1 MRGGISDEEKR
12 DRARAARERLRR
24 GDHGRRVRSEERGS
38 VSAARGAAASD
49 GMSASPDE
57 VSAPSEERTHLL
69 DRLQPDEE
77 RDLPPVVCDAE
88 SAPEGPPWHYDLSD
102 EERAAREEK
111 RETRQEKRDRLKQK
125 ALNKTPDKLR
135 NPSDLQVRFR
145 TGVIYT
151 AATVICVLAGNIP
164 MVLMLMV
171 VAGICAGEFFYML
184 RSDAKL
190 PNEMLGIIA
199 AVLYPLSVYIAGLVG
214 AMLVAMFSL
223 DWRMALVAIMI
234 FPVVLVVMVIYQRYS
249 TPIVRRVRA
258 YLADIN
264 DGFNEIINGM
274 SVIQQFRQ
282 QARFGERMGEAS
294 RSHYMARM
302 QTLRLDGFLLRPL
315 LSLFSSLILCGLLML
330 FGFSAS
336 GTIEV
341 GVLYAFISY
350 LGRLNEPLI
359 ELTTQQA
366 MLQQAVVAGERV
378 FELMDGPRQQY
389 GNDDRPLQSGTIE
402 VDNVSFA
409 YRDDNLVLKNINLSV
424 PSRNFVALVGH
435 TGSGKSTLASL
446 LMGYY
451 PLTEGEIRLDG
462 RPLSTLSHS
471 ALRQGVAMVQQ
482 DPVVLAD
489 TFLANVTLGRDIS
502 EERVWQ
508 ALETVQLAELARSMS
523 DGIYT
528 LLGEQGNNLSVGQK
542 QLLALAR
549 VLVETPQI
557 LILDEATASI
567 DSGTEQAIQHALA
580 AVREHTTLV
589 VIAHRLSTIV
599 DADTILVLHRGQA
612 VEQGTHQQL
621 LAAQGRYWQMYQL
634 QLAGEELAASVREE
648 ESLSA

>member
-1 MRGGISDEEKR
+1 MRKLGTMSPTLKR
-12 DRARAARERLRR
+12 LLAY
-24 GDHGRRVRSEERGS
+24 GS
-38 VSAARGAAASD
+38 
-49 GMSASPDE
+49 
-57 VSAPSEERTHLL
+57 
-69 DRLQPDEE
+69 
-77 RDLPPVVCDAE
+77 
-88 SAPEGPPWHYDLSD
+88 PW
-102 EERAAREEK
+102 RK
-111 RETRQEKRDRLKQK
+111 
-125 ALNKTPDKLR
+125 
-135 NPSDLQVRFR
+135 
-145 TGVIYT
+145 
-151 AATVICVLAGNIP
+151 
-164 MVLMLMV
+164 
-171 VAGICAGEFFYML
+171 
-184 RSDAKL
+184 
-190 PNEMLGIIA
+190 
-199 AVLYPLSVYIAGLVG
+199 PLSVAVLLLWIAAIAEVSGPLLISYFIDNMVAKSYLPLGLVAGLGVAYVGLQLTAAGLHYAQSLLFNRAAVGVVQQLRTDVMDAALRQPLSEFDIQPVGQVISRVTNDTEVIRDLYVTVVATVLRSAALIG

-223 DWRMALVAIMI
+223 DWRMALVAITI
-234 FPVVLVVMVIYQRYS
+234 FPAVLIVMVIYQRYS

-264 DGFNEIINGM
+264 DGFNEVINGM

-315 LSLFSSLILCGLLML
+315 LSLFSALVLCGLLML
-330 FGFSAS
+330 FGLSAN

-359 ELTTQQA
+359 ELTTQQS

-378 FELMDGPRQQY
+378 FELMDRPRQAY
-389 GNDDRPLQSGTIE
+389 GNDERPLQSGAIDF
-402 VDNVSFA
+402 DNVSFA
-409 YRDDNLVLKNINLSV
+409 YREDRLVLQDISLDV
-424 PSRNFVALVGH
+424 PSRGFVALVGH

-451 PLTEGEIRLDG
+451 PVTHGEIRIDG
-462 RPLSTLSHS
+462 RPLASLSHNV
-471 ALRQGVAMVQQ
+471 LRKGVAMVQQ

-489 TFLANVTLGRDIS
+489 TFYANVTLGRDYTQ
-502 EERVWQ
+502 EQVWEV
-508 ALETVQLAELARSMS
+508 LEKVHLADLARGFSE
-523 DGIYT
+523 GINT
-528 LLGEQGNNLSVGQK
+528 KLGEQGNNLSVGQK

-549 VLVETPQI
+549 VLIETPQV

-567 DSGTEQAIQHALA
+567 DSGTEQAIQQALS
-580 AVREHTTLV
+580 AVRDHTTLV

-612 VEQGTHQQL
+612 VERGTHREL
-621 LAAQGRYWQMYQL
+621 LEAKGRYWQMYQL

>member
-1 MRGGISDEEKR
+1 MRSFGQLWPTLKRLLAYGSPWRKPLGIAVIMLWVAAAAEVSGPLLISYFIDNMVAKNNLPLGR
-12 DRARAARERLRR
+12 VTGLIAAYLGLQILAASLHYAQSLLFNRAAVGVVQQLRTDVMDAALR
-24 GDHGRRVRSEERGS
+24 QPLSEFDTQPVGQLISRVTNDTEVIRDLYVTVVATVLR
-38 VSAARGAAASD
+38 SAA
-49 GMSASPDE
+49 
-57 VSAPSEERTHLL
+57 L
-69 DRLQPDEE
+69 
-77 RDLPPVVCDAE
+77 
-88 SAPEGPPWHYDLSD
+88 
-102 EERAAREEK
+102 
-111 RETRQEKRDRLKQK
+111 
-125 ALNKTPDKLR
+125 
-135 NPSDLQVRFR
+135 
-145 TGVIYT
+145 I
-151 AATVICVLAGNIP
+151 
-164 MVLMLMV
+164 
-171 VAGICAGEFFYML
+171 
-184 RSDAKL
+184 
-190 PNEMLGIIA
+190 
-199 AVLYPLSVYIAGLVG
+199 G

-223 DWRMALVAIMI
+223 DWRMALVAILI
-234 FPVVLVVMVIYQRYS
+234 FPAVLVVMIIYQRYS

-264 DGFNEIINGM
+264 DGFNEVINGM

-294 RSHYMARM
+294 RSHYLARM

-315 LSLFSSLILCGLLML
+315 LSLFSALILCGLLML
-330 FGFSAS
+330 FSFTSA

-359 ELTTQQA
+359 ELTTQQS

-378 FELMDGPRQQY
+378 FELMDGPRQRY
-389 GNDDRPLQSGTIE
+389 GQDPRPLASGQIDVE
-402 VDNVSFA
+402 DVSFA
-409 YRDDNLVLKNINLSV
+409 YRDDNLVLQNVSLSV
-424 PSRNFVALVGH
+424 PSRSFVALVGH

-451 PLTEGEIRLDG
+451 PLSQGEIRLDG
-462 RPLSTLSHS
+462 RPLRSLSHS

-482 DPVVLAD
+482 DPVVMAD
-489 TFLANVTLGRDIS
+489 SFLANVTLGRDIS
-502 EERVWQ
+502 EEQVWQ
-508 ALETVQLAELARSMS
+508 ALETVQLAELARGMS
-523 DGIYT
+523 EGIHT
-528 LLGEQGNNLSVGQK
+528 QLGEQGNNLSVGQK

-549 VLVETPQI
+549 VLVATPQI

-599 DADTILVLHRGQA
+599 EADTILVLHRGQA
-612 VEQGTHQQL
+612 VERGTHQQL

-648 ESLSA
+648 SLSA

>member
-1 MRGGISDEEKR
+1 M
-12 DRARAARERLRR
+12 
-24 GDHGRRVRSEERGS
+24 
-38 VSAARGAAASD
+38 SAARGAAASD

-528 LLGEQGNNLSVGQK
+528 PLGEQGNNLSVGQK